1 MLLQLYSLGVP
12 HPDTG
17 VLAVHVVA
25 SDTEMDQVDDHKAMD
40 DDACRRVAEALMFA
54 TALNHL
60 KATNQVHS
68 HSSVLHVCCFC
79 ARTLTVKM
87 AVERRVA
94 PSSVCC
100 CESPAQVGLA

>member
-40 DDACRRVAEALMFA
+40 DDACRRVAEVLMFA

-68 HSSVLHVCCFC
+68 HSSVLHVWLP
-79 ARTLTVKM
+79 AAYA
-87 AVERRVA
+87 AVRALHRLDLLEV
-94 PSSVCC
+94 SSV
-100 CESPAQVGLA
+100 VHTV

>member
-1 MLLQLYSLGVP
+1 MILLQLYSLGVP

-54 TALNHL
+54 TAMSHL
-60 KATNQVHS
+60 KATNQVP
-68 HSSVLHVCCFC
+68 LHFQSFAGSMPLCLYPNNQC
-79 ARTLTVKM
+79 
-87 AVERRVA
+87 
-94 PSSVCC
+94 
-100 CESPAQVGLA
+100 GH